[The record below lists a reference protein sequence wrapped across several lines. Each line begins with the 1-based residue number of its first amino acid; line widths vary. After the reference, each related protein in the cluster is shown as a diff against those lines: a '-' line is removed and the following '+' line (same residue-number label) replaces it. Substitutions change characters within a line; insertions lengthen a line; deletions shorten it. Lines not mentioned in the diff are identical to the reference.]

1 MKKIILI
8 TAISFLLFNQN
19 IISQN
24 KIERKDIE
32 VNFKGD
38 AQIEVGNHYVGAEF
52 HHSFPAPQR
61 ISFYYPVA
69 NSIDLSTDYWK
80 RDSTFIMT
88 LGLSEGDDDLEWLH
102 AKPFEFELTPYS
114 VSFKRVEKTR
124 EIKISY
130 DFCNDKPAM
139 VLTIEIKNL
148 TNTAKTYT
156 LFTDLAAS
164 LKTSHTYNHKTDAS
178 AEYDNKTSTM
188 YFNYN
193 DIETQYAQVFVS
205 NLGAEPI
212 FKDSS
217 TETKNLNRKNWWK
230 DGDDRIVPDSLAA
243 DNINIPAAGFIFQ
256 EDVKPNGTFKLVQII
271 GSSKKG
277 EAKELVNQLRAN
289 YKDEIKAY
297 ENYVLHEVNKNLFL
311 TGDIVLD
318 KTIVWSRAMLA
329 VNQHYID
336 GSIQPMPCPAEYNFY
351 FTHDVLLTDLAAVN
365 FDLPRVKN
373 NLQFIIDH
381 ADSNKIIPH
390 AYYWKDSTFKTEY
403 ATPDNWN
410 HFWFTILSA
419 SYLKHSNDKTFLNM
433 LYPYIQKSI
442 SETLVNEKDGLIW
455 AYRPDWWD
463 IGHNFGPRAYMTI
476 LSIKSLR
483 DFVEISKVL
492 NKKIDF
498 SYYTNLADEMQQTL
512 NKKLWSDDQKYI
524 INYYEDGSIDKHYY
538 MGSLLAVYFNLLN
551 PDRSKEL
558 IKTAEEKLLDEKLG
572 IYTLFP
578 MDFDKL
584 IDKLKFAGNEAGEP
598 FKYANGGIWMHGNA
612 WYALDLIKTGQKEK
626 AINFIKRTMTLD
638 GIINSPNG
646 QPAMYEYRDSNFNN
660 PKEYGKIDKPQFMWA
675 AGWYLYCI
683 YELYGKK

>member
-1 MKKIILI
+1 MK
-8 TAISFLLFNQN
+8 S
-19 IISQN
+19 
-24 KIERKDIE
+24 
-32 VNFKGD
+32 NFKGD

-69 NSIDLSTDYWK
+69 NSIDLSNDYWK
-80 RDSTFIMT
+80 RDSTFVMT
-88 LGLSEGDDDLEWLH
+88 IGLSEGDDDIEWLH

-114 VSFKRVEKTR
+114 VSFKRIEKTR

-130 DFCNDKPAM
+130 NFCNDKPAM

-148 TNTAKTYT
+148 TNREKTYT

-188 YFNYN
+188 YFNYK
-193 DIETQYAQVFVS
+193 DIETQYAQIFVS

-230 DGDDRIVPDSLAA
+230 DGDDRVENDSIST

-256 EDVKPNGTFKLVQII
+256 EDVQPNGTFKLVQII

-277 EAKELVNQLRAN
+277 EAKEIVNQLRAN

-311 TGDIVLD
+311 TGDKVLD

-365 FDLPRVKN
+365 FDLERVKN

-390 AYYWKDSTFKTEY
+390 AYYWKDSTFRTEY

-442 SETLVNEKDGLIW
+442 SETLKNEKDGIIW

-476 LSIKSLR
+476 LSIKS
-483 DFVEISKVL
+483 
-492 NKKIDF
+492 
-498 SYYTNLADEMQQTL
+498 
-512 NKKLWSDDQKYI
+512 
-524 INYYEDGSIDKHYY
+524 
-538 MGSLLAVYFNLLN
+538 
-551 PDRSKEL
+551 
-558 IKTAEEKLLDEKLG
+558 IKG
-572 IYTLFP
+572 F
-578 MDFDKL
+578 
-584 IDKLKFAGNEAGEP
+584 
-598 FKYANGGIWMHGNA
+598 H
-612 WYALDLIKTGQKEK
+612 
-626 AINFIKRTMTLD
+626 
-638 GIINSPNG
+638 
-646 QPAMYEYRDSNFNN
+646 
-660 PKEYGKIDKPQFMWA
+660 
-675 AGWYLYCI
+675 
-683 YELYGKK
+683 